1 MCGIPSVVWLWTHE
15 CQMWA
20 EAQDMLQSHR
30 LQIVRAGNHQ
40 DQYSTIILF
49 YREGKLN
56 PLETDK
62 YLQLYRQFDE
72 RGYTCYITGD
82 KMAQK
87 FEIQKILVFCVLCI

>member
-1 MCGIPSVVWLWTHE
+1 
-15 CQMWA
+15 MWA

-62 YLQLYRQFDE
+62 YLQLYR
-72 RGYTCYITGD
+72 
-82 KMAQK
+82 
-87 FEIQKILVFCVLCI
+87 